1 LAFIENWLLKIGH
14 GGYFDLVKDKI
25 CLFLLAKI
33 STIVTAGQLKFLVAR
48 IISFSQNGVLVKFW
62 SEKKVLVRST

>member
-14 GGYFDLVKDKI
+14 SGYFDLVKAKI

-33 STIVTAGQLKFLVAR
+33 STILKQA
-48 IISFSQNGVLVKFW
+48 N
-62 SEKKVLVRST
+62 